1 MKLPKNFG
9 GQGFGGMMDQM
20 KSAMARAQQLDEEL
34 ERDRI
39 PIDREM
45 VKMVFNGKAELVSL
59 SIAKELVD
67 PDDVEGLEA
76 EVTAAFR
83 EGFAKATE
91 IREAKTSEIM
101 SNIPKIPGLNL

>member
-34 ERDRI
+34 ENDRI
-39 PIDREM
+39 GIDREM
-45 VKMVFNGKAELVSL
+45 VKLVFNGKAEL
-59 SIAKELVD
+59 IAMKVNPALVD
-67 PDDVEGLEA
+67 PEDVEGLEA
-76 EVTAAFR
+76 EITAAFR

-101 SNIPKIPGLNL
+101 QNMPKIPGMNF